1 MEGFFQERD
10 NEGEVIQQ
18 SSKWIK
24 GSIWGLMGTATFAI
38 GWLAIAKTDEVVTV
52 TGKLE
57 PLGSV
62 QVIQMPVGG
71 IASEI
76 LVQDGE
82 EVKAGQVVMR
92 LDAETTQQRLSSL
105 QESQRLKT
113 QQLALKQTELKQ
125 YLRFNREEEKMLV
138 RNLELQQKILSSYK
152 MLEQEGAA
160 AELQYLQ
167 QLNTVAGSQRKTES
181 GACGS
186 PAPRSLATTTNS
198 TTEG

>member
-1 MEGFFQERD
+1 
-10 NEGEVIQQ
+10 
-18 SSKWIK
+18 
-24 GSIWGLMGTATFAI
+24 
-38 GWLAIAKTDEVVTV
+38 
-52 TGKLE
+52 
-57 PLGSV
+57 
-62 QVIQMPVGG
+62 MPVGG

-82 EVKAGQVVMR
+82 EVTAGQVVMR

-138 RNLELQQKILSSYK
+138 RNLELQERILSSYK

-167 QLNTVAGSQRKTES
+167 QLNTVAEVTE
-181 GACGS
+181 
-186 PAPRSLATTTNS
+186 N
-198 TTEG
+198 

>member
-1 MEGFFQERD
+1 MDQRLHLGIDGNGHLCHRLA
-10 NEGEVIQQ
+10 
-18 SSKWIK
+18 
-24 GSIWGLMGTATFAI
+24 GL
-38 GWLAIAKTDEVVTV
+38 AKTDEVVTV

-125 YLRFNREEEKMLV
+125 YLRFNREEEKMLM
-138 RNLELQQKILSSYK
+138 RNLSYSK
-152 MLEQEGAA
+152 RFCRA
-160 AELQYLQ
+160 
-167 QLNTVAGSQRKTES
+167 TRRSRRKEPPPS
-181 GACGS
+181 FS
-186 PAPRSLATTTNS
+186 IFSN
-198 TTEG
+198 